1 MTDHPAT
8 TDTNTGTIVVIGSI
22 NVDLVVRVASL
33 PRPGETVLG
42 GRFASV
48 PGGKGA
54 NQAVAAARAGGHT
67 TFVARV
73 GDDSMGR
80 AAIDAF
86 RAEGIKTDF
95 ISITPHC
102 PTGVALILVDAA
114 GENSIAVAGGA
125 NDRLSRE
132 DIERA
137 RPAIAAAD
145 VVLLQLEIPLEAVAH
160 AVEIARA
167 AGRRVILN
175 PAPARPLPATL
186 LAGIDILTPNE
197 TEATALAADGP
208 AGEASAA
215 DIEGIART
223 LLDLGPRAVVVTLG
237 AAGALVATGQGL
249 AQVPAFPVEPRDTV
263 AAGDVFNG
271 SLAVMLAEGHDLV
284 AATRFAAAAAAI
296 SVTREGAQASAPHRS
311 EIEAFLTARLRPEA
325 EGA

>member
-1 MTDHPAT
+1 MPDHPAT
-8 TDTNTGTIVVIGSI
+8 TGARTGRIVVVGSI
-22 NVDLVVRVASL
+22 NVDLVVRVATL

-48 PGGKGA
+48 HGGKGA

-80 AAIDAF
+80 SAIEAF
-86 RAEGIKTDF
+86 RAEGIETDF
-95 ISITPHC
+95 ITVTPEC

-125 NDRLSRE
+125 NDRLSPD

-137 RPAIAAAD
+137 RPAIEAAD
-145 VVLLQLEIPLEAVAH
+145 VVLLQLEIPLEAVQH
-160 AVEIARA
+160 AVTIARA
-167 AGRRVILN
+167 TGTRVILN

-186 LAGIDILTPNE
+186 LAGVDILTPNE
-197 TEATALAADGP
+197 TEAESLASHRT

-215 DIEGIART
+215 DIDGIVRT
-223 LLDLGPRAVVVTLG
+223 LLALGPRAVVVTLG
-237 AAGALVATGQGL
+237 AAGALVAAGQAL
-249 AQVPAFPVEPRDTV
+249 TRVPAFPVEPRDTV

-271 SLAVMLAEGHDLV
+271 CLAVMLAEGLDLV

-296 SVTREGAQASAPHRS
+296 SVTREGAQASAPHRNQ
-311 EIEAFLTARLRPEA
+311 IEAFLAARS
-325 EGA
+325 GA

>member
-8 TDTNTGTIVVIGSI
+8 TETATGRIVVIGSI

-33 PRPGETVLG
+33 PRPGETVIG

-54 NQAVAAARAGGHT
+54 NQAVAAARAGGRT

-80 AAIDAF
+80 AAIEAF
-86 RAEGIKTDF
+86 QAEGIETDF
-95 ISITPHC
+95 ISITPHG

-125 NDRLSRE
+125 NDRLSRD

-137 RPAIAAAD
+137 RPVIEAAD
-145 VVLLQLEIPLEAVAH
+145 VVLLQLEIPLEAVQH
-160 AVEIARA
+160 AVTIARA
-167 AGRRVILN
+167 AGTRVILN

-186 LAGIDILTPNE
+186 LAGVDILTPNE
-197 TEATALAADGP
+197 TEGETLASHRTAGAT
-208 AGEASAA
+208 SAV
-215 DIEGIART
+215 DVEGIVRT

-249 AQVPAFPVEPRDTV
+249 TKVPAFPVEPRDTV

-271 SLAVMLAEGHDLV
+271 CLGVRLAEGLDLV

-296 SVTREGAQASAPHRS
+296 SVTREGAQSSAPHRS
-311 EIEAFLTARLRPEA
+311 EIEAFIAARSES
-325 EGA
+325 